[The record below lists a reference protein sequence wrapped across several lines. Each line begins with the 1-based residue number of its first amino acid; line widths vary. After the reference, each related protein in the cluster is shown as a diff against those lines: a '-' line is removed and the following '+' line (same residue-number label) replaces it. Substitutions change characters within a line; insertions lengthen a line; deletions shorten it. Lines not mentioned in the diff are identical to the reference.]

1 MNTEARKQ
9 VKESTVEDA
18 VDREAARYDGTTR
31 KFTTP
36 GRRGVVDRLVILPGG
51 VVGFIE
57 CKRPVG
63 GKLSALQ
70 KREIDSLRSYGLR
83 VAVVSTV
90 SEAAFVIREWAIEG
104 LIVQAAAYRIVS
116 PKEAA

>member
-9 VKESTVEDA
+9 VKEAIVEDA

-51 VVGFIE
+51 VVGFVE

-63 GKLSALQ
+63 GRLSGPQ
-70 KREIDSLRSYGLR
+70 VREINSLRGYGQR

-90 SEAAFVIREWAIEG
+90 AEAAFIIREWAIEG
-104 LIVQAAAYRIVS
+104 QIVQAAAHRLVS